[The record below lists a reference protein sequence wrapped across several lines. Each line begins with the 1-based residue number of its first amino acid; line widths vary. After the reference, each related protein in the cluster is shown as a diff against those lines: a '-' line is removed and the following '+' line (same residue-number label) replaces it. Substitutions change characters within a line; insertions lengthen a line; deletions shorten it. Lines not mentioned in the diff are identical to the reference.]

1 MKAMISVAYATGRNV
16 LEICET
22 GEQGGLIVGSESS
35 VKLQSL
41 NASLGCI
48 RIFNSKMT
56 NS

>member
-1 MKAMISVAYATGRNV
+1 MIFVAFVTRRNV

-35 VKLQSL
+35 VKLQSRKL
-41 NASLGCI
+41 HWVTFRS
-48 RIFNSKMT
+48 FNFKMM